1 MGADPVQIYK
11 LMWASR
17 FLELIINA
25 KFGLNTMADTTKKKV
40 ITDSQVLRRNL
51 VITFVLMFILLL
63 MYIGTPGYY
72 FAIKEVAI
80 GNKQRIDQI
89 ETRRLNFNLPELR
102 LEDKLLFR
110 IEDYWYIQFMNTHTP
125 DTAVILLPPLSAID
139 TTAEFN
145 SLNDPEYM
153 EYFLYP
159 RLCVSEDQ
167 KDTKKDLYTR
177 ATHVAIVNGW
187 GYDKLKYQ
195 PKEKPS
201 EAVLPIQEPPLS
213 QVKASSP
220 FQKGDT
226 TIQKNF
232 NLNPQ

>member
-1 MGADPVQIYK
+1 
-11 LMWASR
+11 
-17 FLELIINA
+17 
-25 KFGLNTMADTTKKKV
+25 MAEPNKKNI

-51 VITFVLMFILLL
+51 VITFVLMFILLVL
-63 MYIGTPGYY
+63 YVTIPGYY

-110 IEDYWYIQFMNTHTP
+110 IEDYWYIQFMTTHTP

-139 TTAEFN
+139 STPEFS

-167 KDTKKDLYTR
+167 KDTKKELYAR
-177 ATHVAIVNGW
+177 ITHVAIVNGW

-195 PKEKPS
+195 PKERPS
-201 EAVLPIQEPPLS
+201 ETILPVIEPQNAPA
-213 QVKASSP
+213 QNQIKASSP
-220 FQKGDT
+220 FHKGDT
-226 TIQKNF
+226 SIEKNF

>member
-1 MGADPVQIYK
+1 
-11 LMWASR
+11 
-17 FLELIINA
+17 
-25 KFGLNTMADTTKKKV
+25 MADTNKKNT

-51 VITFVLMFILLL
+51 VITFVLMFVLLL
-63 MYIGTPGYY
+63 MYVTIPGYY

-102 LEDKLLFR
+102 QEDKLLFR

-125 DTAVILLPPLSAID
+125 DTAIILLPPLSAVD
-139 TTAEFN
+139 TTPEFN

-167 KDTKKDLYTR
+167 KQSKKDLYDR

-201 EAVLPIQEPPLS
+201 ESVLPIQEPPS
-213 QVKASSP
+213 TPAQNQVKASSP
-220 FQKGDT
+220 FTKGDT
-226 TIQKNF
+226 AIQKNF